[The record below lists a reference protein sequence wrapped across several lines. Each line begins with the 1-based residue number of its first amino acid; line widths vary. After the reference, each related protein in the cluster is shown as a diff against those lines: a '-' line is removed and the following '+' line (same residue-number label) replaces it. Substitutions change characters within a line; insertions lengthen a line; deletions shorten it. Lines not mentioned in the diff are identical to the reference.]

1 MTDVLRNH
9 WPEYLIEG
17 VSLGLFMISAF
28 TFATLLEHPASPVHR
43 ALPHTLLRRFLMGLA
58 MGNTAIAIIY
68 SPWGKRSGAHINPST
83 TLTFFRLGKI
93 NKWDAMFYV
102 ASQFA
107 GGLIGAFRAAVALSA
122 WASHPAVNYVVTMPR
137 NDGALAALIAEIT
150 IAFILMPLC

>member
-1 MTDVLRNH
+1 
-9 WPEYLIEG
+9 
-17 VSLGLFMISAF
+17 
-28 TFATLLEHPASPVHR
+28 
-43 ALPHTLLRRFLMGLA
+43 MGLA
-58 MGNTAIAIIY
+58 MGNTAIAVIY

-93 NKWDAMFYV
+93 NKWDAMFYI

-107 GGLIGAFRAAVALSA
+107 GGLIGAFSAAVALSA
-122 WASHPAVNYVVTMPR
+122 WASHPAVNYVVTMSR